1 MKCIINEN
9 KQITAFYKNDSDAPK
24 NAVVCDKIYPISSF
38 LDNEN
43 NIKYIYKLTDGKV
56 TSTTDGSTYIA
67 LQYARNREEA
77 YPSIANQL
85 DDLYH
90 NGIDGWKT
98 TIKAIKDKHPKE

>member
-9 KQITAFYKNDSDAPK
+9 KEITAFYGNDSNAPE

-38 LDNEN
+38 SDNEN
-43 NIKYIYKLTDGKV
+43 NIKYIYKLTNGKV
-56 TSTTDGSTYIA
+56 TLTSDGSAYNA

-77 YPSIANQL
+77 YPTIANQL